1 MSNFNQA
8 ISDFITV
15 STKSALRN
23 AIDRR
28 YATIIVEGE
37 LAAKVRKAYALNTVG
52 KVSIA
57 ILSATLVGSSV
68 VSPVTGGLS
77 YLSLLPASAATG
89 VSIPVLVAVVFIGLS
104 LILAICKNYDLI
116 ELGYGKLKLR
126 LKKS

>member
-1 MSNFNQA
+1 MSIFNHS
-8 ISDFITV
+8 INESITV
-15 STKSALRN
+15 STKSALRE

-52 KVSIA
+52 KVA
-57 ILSATLVGSSV
+57 ISVLSATLVGASV

-77 YLSLLPASAATG
+77 YLSLLPVSAATG
-89 VSIPVLVAVVFIGLS
+89 VSVPVLVAVGFVGLS
-104 LILAICKNYDLI
+104 LVLAICKNYDLI